1 MTTEENILYQLL
13 NSIRAAELNNDEV
26 IDERELRAMMRIQR
40 SELINR
46 YSSKGEMIQDI
57 CFQKVAITPVQI
69 NEFEWEATVP
79 NIIRLKNNYGMKLA
93 TPAFY
98 NIPVISIENYQLG
111 KFNPINKYQPKAKL
125 EGELLTIRI
134 PDPSPHAVNGAE
146 SLASIIACFKL
157 NKGLL
162 LQAILDNPDDGIDYD
177 WTTSQYPISQE
188 ILGDLKKNLLRR
200 DLQIILAT
208 KSDQVPNMKNDTLRY
223 HDQGKVQ
230 Q

>member
-13 NSIRAAELNNDEV
+13 DSIRASELNNDEV
-26 IDERELRAMMRIQR
+26 IDERELRAMIRIQR
-40 SELINR
+40 AELINR
-46 YSSKGEMIQDI
+46 YSLKGEMIQDI
-57 CFQKVAITPVQI
+57 CFQKVAISLVQL
-69 NEFEWEATVP
+69 NRYEWIADVP

-98 NIPVISIENYQLG
+98 NIPVISIENYELG

-125 EGELLTIRI
+125 EGELITIRI

-146 SLASIIACFKL
+146 RLTSIIACFKL
-157 NKGLL
+157 NEGILL
-162 LQAILDNPDDGIDYD
+162 SAVLDNPDDGIDYD
-177 WTTSQYPISQE
+177 WTSSQYPIPQE
-188 ILGDLKKNLLRR
+188 LLGDLKKNLLRR
-200 DLQIILAT
+200 DLQIILST